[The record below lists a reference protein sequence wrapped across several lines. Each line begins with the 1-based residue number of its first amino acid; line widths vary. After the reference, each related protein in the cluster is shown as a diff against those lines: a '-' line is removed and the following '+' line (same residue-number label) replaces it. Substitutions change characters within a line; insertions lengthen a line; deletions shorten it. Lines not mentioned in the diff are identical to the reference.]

1 MTKRFPQ
8 PTTPVGWAHPRLWL
22 HRALHSR
29 RVLQYRAR
37 VAVIALV
44 ALLIAVI
51 AFKLSPLWL
60 LLAPVLALLPTPVR
74 EVASLRELEA
84 SGGAYT
90 TALIAPP
97 DEFGFQTR
105 LESQALAQ
113 QKRSELPAYPW
124 LEGLLAAALCS
135 LLFVFPPQPSADGAG
150 REIGNPS
157 LERANDPTTPDAGSS
172 SDAPPVLDAP
182 SRNTAAPSSDGD
194 AKPGQS
200 ASGGSPGDSNIGDL
214 KPGGGNASEDPAAI
228 SREFMDALERGAVR
242 DASSNDPPTGKPN
255 QPQVQDNDAKAAQ
268 QGSAGGDQSGSSG
281 SGSQEPNQNSPG
293 QNGANQNKP
302 NQNGQGNQ
310 SQQGAQ
316 NPSSSGNQ
324 GNGTQGDGQNGQQ
337 GNQPPDSSNQS
348 GTRNGTRPGQS
359 GQRNGRGNTPN
370 PDEGQSGDGQ
380 GQGNRDNSN
389 PSTTARGARG
399 SSDPQAAERPTAP
412 SGKLEYLPGTLR
424 GTQVRSGAL
433 QLPGDPRAPLTGTPG
448 TPAYKRAAEGAVLDP
463 KLPPEYQELLKN
475 YYR

>member
-1 MTKRFPQ
+1 MTKRLTS
-8 PTTPVGWAHPRLWL
+8 PTGWAHPRLWL
-22 HRALHSR
+22 HRALHGR

-37 VAVIALV
+37 VALIALI
-44 ALLIAVI
+44 ALLIAVF
-51 AFKLSPLWL
+51 ALKLSPLWL
-60 LLAPVLALLPTPVR
+60 LLALAAAALPTPIR
-74 EVASLRELEA
+74 PVASLRELEA
-84 SGGAYT
+84 SGGAYA

-113 QKRSELPAYPW
+113 QKRADLPAYPW

-135 LLFVFPPQPSADGAG
+135 LLFVFPPQPSADSAG
-150 REIGNPS
+150 REISNPS
-157 LERANDPTTPDAGSS
+157 LERGNDPITPDAASS

-182 SRNTAAPSSDGD
+182 SRDAAAPTGGGD
-194 AKPGQS
+194 AKPGQT

-242 DASSNDPPTGKPN
+242 DAGSNDPPTGKPN

-281 SGSQEPNQNSPG
+281 NGSQGS
-293 QNGANQNKP
+293 NQNKP
-302 NQNGQGNQ
+302 NQNKPNQGGQGNQ
-310 SQQGAQ
+310 PQQGAQ
-316 NPSSSGNQ
+316 NPNSSGDGQ
-324 GNGTQGDGQNGQQ
+324 SGQNGQQ
-337 GNQPPDSSNQS
+337 GNQPPNSSN
-348 GTRNGTRPGQS
+348 GNGAQNGSRPGQS

-370 PDEGQSGDGQ
+370 PDEGQSGDGR

-389 PSTTARGARG
+389 PTTTARGARG

-424 GTQVRSGAL
+424 GTQVRSGAM
-433 QLPGDPRAPLTGTPG
+433 QLPGDPRVPLTGTPG

>member
-8 PTTPVGWAHPRLWL
+8 PTTPTGWAHPHLWL

-44 ALLIAVI
+44 LLLIAVI
-51 AFKLSPLWL
+51 ALKLSPLWL
-60 LLAPVLALLPTPVR
+60 LLALIAVGLPTPIR
-74 EVASLRELEA
+74 PTASLRELEG
-84 SGGAYT
+84 SGGAYN
-90 TALIAPP
+90 TALIAPA
-97 DEFGFQTR
+97 DEFGFQQR

-113 QKRSELPAYPW
+113 QKQANLPAYPW
-124 LEGLLAAALCS
+124 LEGILAAALCS
-135 LLFVFPPQPSADGAG
+135 LLLVFPPQPSANSPAG
-150 REIGNPS
+150 REISNPA
-157 LERANDPTTPDAGSS
+157 LERGIDPTTPNATSS

-182 SRNTAAPSSDGD
+182 SRNNAAPAGGGD
-194 AKPGQS
+194 AKPGQA
-200 ASGGSPGDSNIGDL
+200 ASGGSPGDPNIGDL

-228 SREFMDALERGAVR
+228 SREFMNALERGAVR
-242 DASSNDPPTGKPN
+242 DAGSNDPKSGKPN
-255 QPQVQDNDAKAAQ
+255 QPQIQDNDAQAAQ
-268 QGSAGGDQSGSSG
+268 QGSASGDGDQSGSQSG
-281 SGSQEPNQNSPG
+281 NGSQ
-293 QNGANQNKP
+293 GAGQNKP
-302 NQNGQGNQ
+302 NQNGSGQGKPNQGGQGNQ
-310 SQQGAQ
+310 AQPGTQ
-316 NPSSSGNQ
+316 NPSSG
-324 GNGTQGDGQNGQQ
+324 GGGQSGQQ
-337 GNQPPDSSNQS
+337 GNQPANSSNGN
-348 GTRNGTRPGQS
+348 GTQNGTRPAQS

-370 PDEGQSGDGQ
+370 PDDGQSGDGQ
-380 GQGNRDNSN
+380 GQGNRDNS
-389 PSTTARGARG
+389 PTTTARGARG
-399 SSDPQAAERPTAP
+399 SSDPQASERPTTP